1 MKPPHSF
8 DSGPRVSSSLLEA
21 DPSIGVCCKILWI
34 GAKRPTRESALGFK
48 SNHAQSFL
56 VKGERHRCSKA
67 CAGVLDFLGPGSRKL
82 TSLKLFKD
90 TVSFNTTMS
99 ILEVGCVTGQ
109 VEGSV
114 RARLSCFCL
123 LPVHKAIQ
131 LVHSL
136 EKV

>member
-1 MKPPHSF
+1 MQLLRSMPEMKITPDPPRQAPFGEAPHSF

-56 VKGERHRCSKA
+56 VKGEGHRCSKA

-82 TSLKLFKD
+82 T
-90 TVSFNTTMS
+90 N
-99 ILEVGCVTGQ
+99 
-109 VEGSV
+109 
-114 RARLSCFCL
+114 
-123 LPVHKAIQ
+123 
-131 LVHSL
+131 
-136 EKV
+136 